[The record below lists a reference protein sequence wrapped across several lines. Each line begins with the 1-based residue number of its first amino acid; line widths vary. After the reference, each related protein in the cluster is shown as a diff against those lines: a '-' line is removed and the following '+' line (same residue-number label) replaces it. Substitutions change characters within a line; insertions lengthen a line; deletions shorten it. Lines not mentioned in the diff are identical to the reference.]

1 MTIKVLDLFAGS
13 RSFSRQAEKMGMVT
27 FSSDINAFEG
37 IDYVTNILDFD
48 VNKLPWK
55 PDIIWA
61 SPPCTCFSVASIGR
75 NWALPDRTP
84 KTPGALL
91 AITIVQ
97 KTADIIKQLNPHFY
111 FIENPRGM
119 LRTLPVLGHV
129 PFRQTVTYC
138 QYGDTRMKP
147 TDIWTNSTQWLPKP
161 ACNNGDPCHTA
172 APRGSPTGTQGLKNA
187 YEKSK
192 VPDALCIEILESCIK
207 YPFPPK

>member
-1 MTIKVLDLFAGS
+1 MSIKVLDLFSGS
-13 RSFSRQAEKMGMVT
+13 RSFSRQAQLMGMET
-27 FSSDINAFEG
+27 FTSDINAFEG
-37 IDYVTNILDFD
+37 IDYVTDILEFD

-84 KTPGALL
+84 KTPGAHL

-97 KTADIIKQLNPHFY
+97 KTADIIKQLDPHFF

-119 LRTLPVLGHV
+119 LRTLPVLSHI
-129 PFRQTVTYC
+129 PFLQTVTYC

-147 TDIWTNSTQWLPKP
+147 TDIWTNSTQWLPRP

-172 APRGSPTGTQGLKNA
+172 APRGSATGTQGLKNA

-192 VPDALCIEILESCIK
+192 VPDALCIEILQSCIRH
-207 YPFPPK
+207 PFPPK